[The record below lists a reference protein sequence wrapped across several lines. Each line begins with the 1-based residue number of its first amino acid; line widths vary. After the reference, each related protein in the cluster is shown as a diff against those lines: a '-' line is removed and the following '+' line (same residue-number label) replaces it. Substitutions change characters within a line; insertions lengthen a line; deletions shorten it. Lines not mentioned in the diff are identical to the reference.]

1 MWRGNT
7 LLYDTRRC
15 IKIYDYLES
24 EDYIMTREE
33 EVVNS
38 MAGLLE
44 GIKDLKGSELTQEQI
59 ININLSKI
67 TNSGSGLC
75 GSLLLR

>member
-1 MWRGNT
+1 
-7 LLYDTRRC
+7 
-15 IKIYDYLES
+15 
-24 EDYIMTREE
+24 MTREE

-59 ININLSKI
+59 TNINLSTLAHELGDINVTLAIIADK
-67 TNSGSGLC
+67 LDKEE
-75 GSLLLR
+75 

>member
-1 MWRGNT
+1 
-7 LLYDTRRC
+7 
-15 IKIYDYLES
+15 
-24 EDYIMTREE
+24 MTREE

-59 ININLSKI
+59 ININLSTLAHELGDINVTLAIIADKLDR
-67 TNSGSGLC
+67 GDK
-75 GSLLLR
+75 